1 MGRQSWPREGW
12 ASGPSGLYLTDI
24 GIDSLTSE
32 DHDRPCGG
40 IYFNLA
46 AQSPDLEPAKKKIEA
61 AARELLR
68 DEGFKWTPR
77 DDKYVRY
84 SVWYCFPKP
93 RHELLAMLLDRAAEP
108 FIEYLVS
115 QVDILARF
123 IPVLDE
129 VFSKKKS
136 R

>member
-1 MGRQSWPREGW
+1 
-12 ASGPSGLYLTDI
+12 
-24 GIDSLTSE
+24 
-32 DHDRPCGG
+32 
-40 IYFNLA
+40 
-46 AQSPDLEPAKKKIEA
+46 
-61 AARELLR
+61 
-68 DEGFKWTPR
+68 
-77 DDKYVRY
+77 
-84 SVWYCFPKP
+84 
-93 RHELLAMLLDRAAEP
+93 MLLDRAAEP